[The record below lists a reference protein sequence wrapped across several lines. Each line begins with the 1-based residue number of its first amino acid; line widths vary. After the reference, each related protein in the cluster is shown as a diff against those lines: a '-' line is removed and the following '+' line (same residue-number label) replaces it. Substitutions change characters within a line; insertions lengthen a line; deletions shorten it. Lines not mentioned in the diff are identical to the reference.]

1 MEGGIWVLVDISDIL
16 RKQIK
21 VEKGNRSRENV
32 GEPAMRVVC
41 LYVDLSNEG

>member
-1 MEGGIWVLVDISDIL
+1 MEGEIWVLVDISDML

-32 GEPAMRVVC
+32 GVPAMRVVV